1 MHTPKSKSK
10 SIAKI
15 FWMRIFSIVIV
26 IIPTLASFLAPT
38 VSAQTQI
45 QIPAQKDNTL
55 YESSIGAFS
64 NGAGQYFFV
73 GTNARSERRRG
84 LLAFDI
90 AGNIPAGSIINSV
103 TLRLHMSRTISGA
116 QFVKL
121 HRVLADWGEGPSNAS
136 GEEGAGAA
144 AATGDATWIHRFFN
158 TVFWAT
164 AGGNFAATVSDSQA
178 VSSIGF
184 YTWGSTPQMV
194 NDVQAWLN
202 APSTNFGWLLRGAE
216 NVATNSKR
224 FDTRENPNSD
234 FRPLLTVNYTAT
246 VAVKNNPSQPAVF
259 ALHENFPNP
268 FAASS
273 FNSQTLLRYE
283 LPQRANVKLVIYNL
297 RGERIRT
304 LVDAPEAA
312 GLKQISWNGAND
324 AGEQVA
330 SGVYWY
336 RLEADAFTATRKLM
350 FIR

>member
-1 MHTPKSKSK
+1 MNTSE
-10 SIAKI
+10 INKI
-15 FWMRIFSIVIV
+15 LSIFSILVGFMV
-26 IIPTLASFLAPT
+26 LAGKNT
-38 VSAQTQI
+38 SAQTQVR
-45 QIPAQKDNTL
+45 IPANKDNTL
-55 YESSIGAFS
+55 YESSTGAFS

-73 GTNARSERRRG
+73 GTTARVERRRG
-84 LLAFDI
+84 LLAFDV
-90 AGNIPAGSIINSV
+90 AGNIPAGATITSV
-103 TLRLHMSRTISGA
+103 TLRLHMSRTISGE

-121 HRVLADWGEGPSNAS
+121 HRVLADWGEGASNAA

-158 TVFWAT
+158 TVFWTT
-164 AGGNFAATVSDSQA
+164 AGGNFAAIASDSQA
-178 VSSIGF
+178 VSSVGF
-184 YTWGSTPQMV
+184 YTWGSTPHMV

-246 VAVKNNPSQPAVF
+246 VAVKDNPSQPAAF

-273 FNSQTLLRYE
+273 QTLLRYE
-283 LPQRANVKLVIYNL
+283 LPQRASVKLVIYNL
-297 RGERIRT
+297 LGEKIQT
-304 LVDAPEAA
+304 LVDATEAA
-312 GLKQISWNGAND
+312 GVKQISWNGAND

-330 SGVYWY
+330 SGVYFY
-336 RLEADAFTATRKLM
+336 RLEAGAFTATRKLM
-350 FIR
+350 LIR